1 VNRFAFACCSLLF
14 FASTA
19 NADWL
24 EASSDHFVIYS
35 DQSEK
40 SLRLFAE
47 RLELFHAAMAK
58 VLRKDLSKPS
68 PSNRV
73 TIYVVSNEAEV
84 RELVRA
90 NSRYIA
96 GVYLPRA
103 GSTVALIPQ
112 LKGAGSKFE
121 LSPETILYHEYA
133 HHFMAGITVR
143 AYPRWFVEGFA
154 EFFAS
159 VRFRSENVDLG
170 MPATHRA
177 VELELSRRVP
187 MRQLLSYDGGAQ
199 DPKFG
204 SDAFYG
210 ESWALFHSL
219 EFAPER
225 AGQLAK
231 YQDLLAQG
239 TPALEAAEGAFG
251 DLDKLDKDMRAYW
264 RRRLLSYLAL
274 DRNTLVT
281 GPINVGKLSPGV
293 AEMMPTAIRF
303 RVGAK
308 PEEAVAL
315 LPQAQR
321 VAARHPDDAAVL
333 ADLAK
338 AEFDAGNDDA
348 AIAAADRAIAIDP
361 RQINAQ
367 IQKGYALFHKVETG
381 VLPKESWLDVRNQF
395 VKANKIENDNP
406 IPLVQYYVS
415 FLVEGEQP
423 TRNSIDGLAWAM
435 ELAPFD
441 SSVRWMV
448 ARQLIADD
456 RLADAAQTLAPLA
469 YSPHRNENT
478 DRALQLLKDVEAR
491 IAAAQG
497 PAAE

>member
-1 VNRFAFACCSLLF
+1 MHRYAFACCFLLF

-47 RLELFHAAMAK
+47 RLELFHAAMAR
-58 VLRKDLSKPS
+58 VLRKQLTKPS

-73 TIYVVSNEAEV
+73 TIYVVSNEVEV
-84 RELVRA
+84 QKLARA
-90 NSRYIA
+90 NNRYLA
-96 GVYLPRA
+96 GFYVPRA

-112 LKGAGSKFE
+112 LRQARSNLE

-133 HHFMAGITVR
+133 HHFMAGMTVR

-159 VRFRSENVDLG
+159 VRFRAENVDLG

-177 VELELSRRVP
+177 LELELSRRVP
-187 MRQLLSYDGGAQ
+187 MRELLAYDGGAR

-210 ESWALFHSL
+210 ESWALFHFL

-231 YQDLLAQG
+231 YQKLLAQG
-239 TPALEAAEGAFG
+239 TSALEAAESAFD
-251 DLDKLDKDMRAYW
+251 DLDTLEKDVRAYR
-264 RRRLLSYLAL
+264 RRRLLNYLAI
-274 DRNTLVT
+274 DRSTLVT
-281 GPINVGKLSPGV
+281 GPINVGKLSPGA

-303 RVGAK
+303 RVGVK
-308 PEEAVAL
+308 QEEAVAL
-315 LPQAQR
+315 LPEARR
-321 VAARHPDDAAVL
+321 VAARYPDDAAVL

-361 RQINAQ
+361 KQINAQ

-381 VLPKESWLDVRNQF
+381 VLPKESWVDVRNQF
-395 VKANKIENDNP
+395 VKANKIENDHP
-406 IPLVQYYVS
+406 IPLVEYYVS
-415 FLVEGEQP
+415 FLVAGEQP

-448 ARQLIADD
+448 AQQLIADD

-469 YSPHRNENT
+469 YSPHRNEHT
-478 DRALQLLKDVEAR
+478 DRALNLLKDVEAR
-491 IAAAQG
+491 IAAAQE
-497 PAAE
+497 PAPE

>member
-1 VNRFAFACCSLLF
+1 MRWVASVCCSLLL
-14 FASTA
+14 FASVA
-19 NADWL
+19 KADWL
-24 EASSDHFVIYS
+24 EANSDHFVIYS

-47 RLELFHAAMAK
+47 RLELFHAAMAQ
-58 VLRKDLSKPS
+58 VLRKQLTKPS

-73 TIYVVSNEAEV
+73 TIYVVSNEGEV

-90 NSRYIA
+90 NSRFLA

-112 LKGAGSKFE
+112 LKGARSKLQ

-154 EFFAS
+154 EFFAG
-159 VRFRSENVDLG
+159 VRFRAENVDLG

-177 VELELSRRVP
+177 LELEFSRRVP
-187 MRQLLSYDGGAQ
+187 IRQLLSYDGGAE

-210 ESWALFHSL
+210 ESWALFHCL
-219 EFAPER
+219 EFEPAR
-225 AGQLAK
+225 AGQLTK

-251 DLDKLDKDMRAYW
+251 DLDTLEKDVRAYW
-264 RRRLLSYLAL
+264 RRRLLSYLVL

-281 GPINVGKLSPGV
+281 GPINVVRLSPGS

-303 RVGAK
+303 KVGVT

-315 LPQAQR
+315 LPEARRIAAQY
-321 VAARHPDDAAVL
+321 PDDAAVL
-333 ADLAK
+333 ADLAR
-338 AEFDAGNDDA
+338 AEFDTGNDDA
-348 AIAAADRAIAIDP
+348 AIAAADRAIASDP
-361 RQINAQ
+361 KQINAQ
-367 IQKGYALFHKVETG
+367 IQKGYALFHKVKTG
-381 VLPKESWLDVRNQF
+381 VLPKESWVDVRSQF

-406 IPLVQYYVS
+406 IPLVEYYVS
-415 FLVEGEQP
+415 YLVQGEQP
-423 TRNSIDGLAWAM
+423 TKNSIDGLAWAM
-435 ELAPFD
+435 QLAPFD
-441 SSVRWMV
+441 SSVRWLV
-448 ARQLIADD
+448 AQQLISDD
-456 RLADAAQTLAPLA
+456 RLADAALTLAPLA

-478 DRALQLLKDVEAR
+478 ERALKLLKDVEAR
-491 IAAAQG
+491 IAAVG
-497 PAAE
+497 GT